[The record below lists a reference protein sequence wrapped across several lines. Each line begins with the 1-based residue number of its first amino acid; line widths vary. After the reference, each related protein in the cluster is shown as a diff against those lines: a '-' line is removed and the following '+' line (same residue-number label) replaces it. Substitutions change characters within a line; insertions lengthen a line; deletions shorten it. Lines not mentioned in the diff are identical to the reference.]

1 MFDKSFFHLLAGF
14 LAIVVAVFGVIVF
27 LTNYDAV
34 TAPSENTSAA
44 EAALSSDRR

>member
-34 TAPSENTSAA
+34 TSPSENTSAA
-44 EAALSSDRR
+44 GSTLPANH